1 MDTSPDDV
9 FLDQEA
15 DVDPDPTAAEAVALM
30 EIDAAIALVSG
41 HAARRVRLTA
51 MPALEAVAGVGLAR
65 AQAAG
70 LPFQYEQTED
80 GGVVTI
86 TIGPIE

>member
-9 FLDQEA
+9 FLDLEG
-15 DVDPDPTAAEAVALM
+15 DVDPDPTPAETLALV

-51 MPALEAVAGVGLAR
+51 MPALASVAGLGLAR
-65 AQAAG
+65 AQDAG
-70 LPFQYEQTED
+70 LPFQYEQD